1 MSATKYSQQ
10 TMMSLLVL
18 QAGLAAVM
26 TLMMFFI
33 NTKAGLSALIA
44 GIICLGTNAV
54 FAHFVFRQ
62 KIAQA
67 AKEILRNICIGE
79 VLKLTLI
86 VFFMIIALQL
96 FKVSIVPFLLT
107 YFVLQIGL
115 FCAPVVCLN
124 RRASS

>member
-1 MSATKYSQQ
+1 MP
-10 TMMSLLVL
+10 LLVL

-26 TLMMFFI
+26 TLLMLFI
-33 NTKAGLSALIA
+33 NTKAGLSALVA
-44 GIICLGTNAV
+44 GIICLGANAV

-67 AKEILRNICIGE
+67 AKEILRNICVGE
-79 VLKLTLI
+79 VLKLALI
-86 VFFMIIALQL
+86 VFFMMIALQL
-96 FKVSIVPFLLT
+96 FKVSIAPFLLT

-115 FCAPVVCLN
+115 FCAPVVCSN